1 MASSLPDAFAMTA
14 PYDHAI
20 YLPAVQPSY
29 AAVRDLNLDR
39 SRPLPAGFAIEDL
52 EFWSGTSKLWN
63 HKFLLHSIG
72 TYKVGADP
80 RGQLF
85 SRGTGTF
92 TVVGDSGGYQIGMG
106 TFAGFNGLR
115 SGMNGDHAVAAWKE
129 NYDGK
134 RWLIRLLD
142 HYCDYAMTI
151 DMPLWAATSLG
162 TNSPFHGCSEAQL
175 LAMTNDNLRL
185 IEEEMD
191 GRAKWLNVITGTNPE
206 DIVRWWDSVKWF
218 RHGGWALAGTAG
230 WRGGLASILSTVLM
244 MRDETAFE
252 PGQDWMHVLGVSR
265 PVWDV
270 LLTTIQR
277 EIRKLNPAFQIS
289 FDSASAF
296 RQGGMNDEYAL
307 PPKLGADLKDWSIRY
322 DKLLG
327 LQKYADPAGN
337 LPFPVS
343 SPLGDQLMLHHLV
356 VDGSELSGRR
366 IDTLTNMM
374 LINHS
379 LWVYL
384 DAGRRANV
392 AAFGSN
398 ARDLPQK
405 LAAAVDVIEA
415 AFAAEN
421 WTEIIE
427 SERAV
432 LDAIAKG

>member
-1 MASSLPDAFAMTA
+1 MTNHQPDSFALSA
-14 PYDHAI
+14 PHDIAI

-29 AAVRDLNLDR
+29 AAIRALQVDPK
-39 SRPLPAGFAIEDL
+39 RPLPAGFAIEDL
-52 EFWSGTSKLWN
+52 EFWSGTSMLWN
-63 HKFLLHSIG
+63 HKFLLHSMG
-72 TYKVGADP
+72 TYQVGADP
-80 RGQLF
+80 RGPLF
-85 SRGTGTF
+85 SRSPASF
-92 TVVGDSGGYQIGMG
+92 TVVGDSGGYQIGKG
-106 TFAGFNGLR
+106 SFAGFKGLKAGL
-115 SGMNGDHAVAAWKE
+115 SGDEAVAAWKQ

-134 RWLIRLLD
+134 RWLVRLLD

-162 TNSPFHGCSEAQL
+162 TNSPFHRCTEAQL
-175 LAMTNDNLRL
+175 LAMTNENLRL

-191 GRAKWLNVITGTNPE
+191 GRAKWLNVVTGTNPE

-244 MRDETAFE
+244 MRDEDAFE

-270 LLTTIQR
+270 LLTAIQR
-277 EIRKLNPAFQIS
+277 EIRRLNPAFQIS

-296 RQGGMNDEYAL
+296 RQGGVNDEYAL
-307 PPKLGADLKDWSIRY
+307 PPTLGTNLKDWSIRY
-322 DKLLG
+322 EKLLG
-327 LQKYADPAGN
+327 LQKFADQTNP

-356 VDGSELSGRR
+356 VNGSDMKGRR

-384 DAGRRANV
+384 DAGRRANA
-392 AAFGSN
+392 AAFGPFVGQIP
-398 ARDLPQK
+398 ADLG
-405 LAAAVDVIEA
+405 AALHVIEA
-415 AFAAEN
+415 VFAAEN
-421 WTEIIE
+421 WTDLIAR
-427 SERAV
+427 ERPV
-432 LDAIAKG
+432 LDQIAKG